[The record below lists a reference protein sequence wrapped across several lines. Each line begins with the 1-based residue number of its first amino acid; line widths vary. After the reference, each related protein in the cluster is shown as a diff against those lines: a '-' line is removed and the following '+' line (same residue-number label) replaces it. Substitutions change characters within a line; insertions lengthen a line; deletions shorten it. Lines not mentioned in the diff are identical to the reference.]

1 MSDEE
6 GGGKKSGYRLEYAS
20 SARAKCKG
28 AISRFTF
35 FFPFLFS
42 TPFDFVLILTSKY
55 VNLYSWHRSMGFTNF
70 FLSLIRSQTMCR

>member
-35 FFPFLFS
+35 FFPSCSQHHS
-42 TPFDFVLILTSKY
+42 TSF
-55 VNLYSWHRSMGFTNF
+55 
-70 FLSLIRSQTMCR
+70 